1 MINEQS
7 QTYQGLVSSGFKQS
21 NTPPS
26 GFDPKTWTR
35 VRFNKQWW
43 YKEGATVPQQNTQ
56 KTQPSVGDIN
66 QYVGIYQTDSSPFVK
81 GRVKNNN
88 GNLTLD
94 FKLPKVGDILDELV
108 FVSNNTFKLKKGS
121 GTVTFIPNEDGS
133 GDISSLKF
141 SIKLGGLVN
150 IEKTAVKVDTNPDAN
165 VPTDSTNQTKPE
177 PTNTTTK
184 PTQTVDPSV
193 FNCIKNS
200 GGNGKNLQQTVDN
213 PNAYSFVDKTGEEF
227 TFWGNGDFL
236 YIGKNNK
243 SQGKW
248 KCKGSNNFEVI
259 TDWGGTKYYYRSET
273 GQWALT
279 PNAPALEENFIK
291 KIVTKHL
298 RSKL

>member
-1 MINEQS
+1 MNEKELQNIWNKFTNKFDVS
-7 QTYQGLVSSGFKQS
+7 QLGLDYEK
-21 NTPPS
+21 
-26 GFDPKTWTR
+26 
-35 VRFNKQWW
+35 
-43 YKEGATVPQQNTQ
+43 
-56 KTQPSVGDIN
+56 
-66 QYVGIYQTDSSPFVK
+66 
-81 GRVKNNN
+81 
-88 GNLTLD
+88 
-94 FKLPKVGDILDELV
+94 
-108 FVSNNTFKLKKGS
+108 FKLKMDTLDKRKKFFDKYSQSLGL
-121 GTVTFIPNEDGS
+121 
-133 GDISSLKF
+133 GDYENYEKSISLP
-141 SIKLGGLVN
+141 
-150 IEKTAVKVDTNPDAN
+150 TPQPDQ
-165 VPTDSTNQTKPE
+165 PSKPLQTI
-177 PTNTTTK
+177 
-184 PTQTVDPSV
+184 DPSV

-200 GGNGKNLQQTVDN
+200 GGNGKNLQQTIDN

-236 YIGKNNK
+236 YIGKNNR

>member
-1 MINEQS
+1 MNEKELQNIWNKFTNKFDVS
-7 QTYQGLVSSGFKQS
+7 QLGLDYEK
-21 NTPPS
+21 
-26 GFDPKTWTR
+26 
-35 VRFNKQWW
+35 
-43 YKEGATVPQQNTQ
+43 
-56 KTQPSVGDIN
+56 
-66 QYVGIYQTDSSPFVK
+66 
-81 GRVKNNN
+81 
-88 GNLTLD
+88 
-94 FKLPKVGDILDELV
+94 
-108 FVSNNTFKLKKGS
+108 FKLKMDTTDKRKRFFDKYSQSLGL
-121 GTVTFIPNEDGS
+121 
-133 GDISSLKF
+133 GDYENFEKNISQLSPQ
-141 SIKLGGLVN
+141 
-150 IEKTAVKVDTNPDAN
+150 PDQS
-165 VPTDSTNQTKPE
+165 PQLSKPSQTI
-177 PTNTTTK
+177 
-184 PTQTVDPSV
+184 DPSV

-200 GGNGKNLQQTVDN
+200 GGNGKNLQQTIDN

-236 YIGKNNK
+236 YIGKNNR

>member
-1 MINEQS
+1 MKIIKEQLKSSNYQS
-7 QTYQGLVSSGFKQS
+7 QGYQRIGIS
-21 NTPPS
+21 
-26 GFDPKTWTR
+26 R
-35 VRFNKQWW
+35 V
-43 YKEGATVPQQNTQ
+43 A
-56 KTQPSVGDIN
+56 
-66 QYVGIYQTDSSPFVK
+66 
-81 GRVKNNN
+81 
-88 GNLTLD
+88 TLD
-94 FKLPKVGDILDELV
+94 KSKYDVGTDENGKNWFKE
-108 FVSNNTFKLKKGS
+108 KGQ
-121 GTVTFIPNEDGS
+121 
-133 GDISSLKF
+133 ISSTPIQSA
-141 SIKLGGLVN
+141 SI
-150 IEKTAVKVDTNPDAN
+150 TP
-165 VPTDSTNQTKPE
+165 
-177 PTNTTTK
+177 NTTTK

-291 KIVTKHL
+291 KIVSKHL

>member
-1 MINEQS
+1 MNEKELQNIWNKFTNKFDVS
-7 QTYQGLVSSGFKQS
+7 QLGLDYEK
-21 NTPPS
+21 
-26 GFDPKTWTR
+26 
-35 VRFNKQWW
+35 
-43 YKEGATVPQQNTQ
+43 
-56 KTQPSVGDIN
+56 
-66 QYVGIYQTDSSPFVK
+66 
-81 GRVKNNN
+81 
-88 GNLTLD
+88 
-94 FKLPKVGDILDELV
+94 
-108 FVSNNTFKLKKGS
+108 FKLKMDTLDKRKKFFDKYSQSLGL
-121 GTVTFIPNEDGS
+121 
-133 GDISSLKF
+133 GDYENYEKNISLP
-141 SIKLGGLVN
+141 
-150 IEKTAVKVDTNPDAN
+150 TPQPDQ
-165 VPTDSTNQTKPE
+165 PSKPLQTI
-177 PTNTTTK
+177 
-184 PTQTVDPSV
+184 DPSV

-200 GGNGKNLQQTVDN
+200 GGNGKNLQQTIDN

-236 YIGKNNK
+236 YIGKNNR

>member
-1 MINEQS
+1 MKKLTIQQFAQNIRKKRPGIYDDLSDNDLVFKWLKTYYADSKYIETSELAKLGYNEA
-7 QTYQGLVSSGFKQS
+7 GKLVSKGK
-21 NTPPS
+21 
-26 GFDPKTWTR
+26 D
-35 VRFNKQWW
+35 
-43 YKEGATVPQQNTQ
+43 
-56 KTQPSVGDIN
+56 
-66 QYVGIYQTDSSPFVK
+66 YVTD
-81 GRVKNNN
+81 
-88 GNLTLD
+88 
-94 FKLPKVGDILDELV
+94 
-108 FVSNNTFKLKKGS
+108 
-121 GTVTFIPNEDGS
+121 
-133 GDISSLKF
+133 
-141 SIKLGGLVN
+141 KLGGQA
-150 IEKTAVKVDTNPDAN
+150 AV
-165 VPTDSTNQTKPE
+165 DSTIQKVKDNATDVIDKVK
-177 PTNTTTK
+177 NTSITPPK
-184 PTQTVDPSV
+184 PTQTVDVSV

-200 GGNGKNLQQTVDN
+200 GGNGKNLQQTIDN

-236 YIGKNNK
+236 YIGKNNR

>member
-1 MINEQS
+1 MKKLTIQQFAQNIRKKRPGIYDDLSDNDLVFKWLKTYYADSKYIETSELAKLGYNEA
-7 QTYQGLVSSGFKQS
+7 GKLVSKGK
-21 NTPPS
+21 
-26 GFDPKTWTR
+26 D
-35 VRFNKQWW
+35 
-43 YKEGATVPQQNTQ
+43 
-56 KTQPSVGDIN
+56 
-66 QYVGIYQTDSSPFVK
+66 YVTD
-81 GRVKNNN
+81 
-88 GNLTLD
+88 
-94 FKLPKVGDILDELV
+94 
-108 FVSNNTFKLKKGS
+108 
-121 GTVTFIPNEDGS
+121 
-133 GDISSLKF
+133 
-141 SIKLGGLVN
+141 KLGGQA
-150 IEKTAVKVDTNPDAN
+150 AV
-165 VPTDSTNQTKPE
+165 DSTIQKVKDNATDVIDKVK
-177 PTNTTTK
+177 NTDGTPK
-184 PTQTVDPSV
+184 PTQTVDSSV

-200 GGNGKNLQQTVDN
+200 GGNGKNLQQTIDN

-236 YIGKNNK
+236 YIGKNNR